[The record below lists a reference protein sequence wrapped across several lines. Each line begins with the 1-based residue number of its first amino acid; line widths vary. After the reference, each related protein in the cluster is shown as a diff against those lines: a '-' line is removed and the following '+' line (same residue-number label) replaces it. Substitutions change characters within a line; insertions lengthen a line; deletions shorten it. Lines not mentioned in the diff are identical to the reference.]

1 MFKKKRKSVKVSC
14 KPLRIEKPEKTR
26 IAFIELNDGRRIA
39 LSRSQEQNEQLFKRV
54 YGMTQKS
61 ASRLAE
67 DIAKVFLSGSL

>member
-1 MFKKKRKSVKVSC
+1 MFKKKRKSVKASC
-14 KPLRIEKPEKTR
+14 KPLSIEKPEKSR

-39 LSRSQEQNEQLFKRV
+39 LSRSQEHNDQLFKRV
-54 YGMTQKS
+54 YGMAPES